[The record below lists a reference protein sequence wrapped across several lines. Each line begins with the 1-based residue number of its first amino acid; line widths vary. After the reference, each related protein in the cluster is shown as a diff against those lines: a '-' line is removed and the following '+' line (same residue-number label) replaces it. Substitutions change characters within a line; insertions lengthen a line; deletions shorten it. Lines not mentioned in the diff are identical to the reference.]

1 MAINAGALASALMG
15 TQERRSA
22 PRASRDQYGTI
33 ALDALGNPT
42 VMLDGGEEHA
52 PCTCM
57 VGVHHGDR
65 VMCHIVNHRIV
76 VFANI
81 TVPSVNDDGYQ
92 HVKDIAEEA
101 NGLLDGVAE
110 AAAAAEKTVAEIIAD
125 ADSASGLVSGMQSAA
140 ETAGTTLAQIVADA
154 DSAAS
159 TLEGMRRAAESADT
173 TLEGIY
179 GDAAEARSSARA
191 ASAAAGDALVQVAT
205 VQDVIGAVNWIAEH
219 GEYRPTS
226 DSAVDGSKVYYERS
240 GSGTDSDPFLYHAVA
255 DPDDSEIG
263 SYYELRVDQAIS
275 QYVASHLA
283 LTDAG
288 LYVLKDENGYKLL
301 CADSGVSVIDP
312 DGHVV
317 TTYGES
323 ITFDGSRRQY
333 IGNEDAYILFEPER
347 VEGGETIPASIT
359 IGGGNVLIGGSK
371 KLSELM
377 ADVEQA
383 SSDAATALDS
393 ASLYITSTN
402 GNLFKNGTESTVL
415 QVAVFPNGG
424 GRLDTIADVRARFGA
439 GAYIEWRW
447 RHDAEGTWGTL
458 ATSDPHLSNG
468 GMWLTVTPV
477 DVESKTSF
485 EASLVVP

>member
-1 MAINAGALASALMG
+1 MG

-219 GEYRPTS
+219 GE
-226 DSAVDGSKVYYERS
+226 
-240 GSGTDSDPFLYHAVA
+240 
-255 DPDDSEIG
+255 
-263 SYYELRVDQAIS
+263 
-275 QYVASHLA
+275 
-283 LTDAG
+283 
-288 LYVLKDENGYKLL
+288 
-301 CADSGVSVIDP
+301 
-312 DGHVV
+312 
-317 TTYGES
+317 
-323 ITFDGSRRQY
+323 
-333 IGNEDAYILFEPER
+333 
-347 VEGGETIPASIT
+347 
-359 IGGGNVLIGGSK
+359 
-371 KLSELM
+371 
-377 ADVEQA
+377 
-383 SSDAATALDS
+383 
-393 ASLYITSTN
+393 
-402 GNLFKNGTESTVL
+402 
-415 QVAVFPNGG
+415 
-424 GRLDTIADVRARFGA
+424 
-439 GAYIEWRW
+439 
-447 RHDAEGTWGTL
+447 
-458 ATSDPHLSNG
+458 
-468 GMWLTVTPV
+468 
-477 DVESKTSF
+477 
-485 EASLVVP
+485 